1 MKRTKRS
8 AQRRTKRSAQ
18 RRAHRRT
25 RRRTHRTRT
34 RQRGGMSEPTIF
46 NTYAGLPEAKERPTI
61 VFSKLDPRD
70 QYAPR
75 TAMTLQEA
83 EHEAINATIPE

>member
-1 MKRTKRS
+1 MKRTKRTQRRTKR
-8 AQRRTKRSAQ
+8 ARRAYRRTKRSAQ
-18 RRAHRRT
+18 RI
-25 RRRTHRTRT
+25 RT
-34 RQRGGMSEPTIF
+34 RQRGGMSQATIF
-46 NTYAGLPEAKERPTI
+46 TTYAGLPEAKERPTI

-75 TAMTLQEA
+75 VAMTLQEA